1 MSFLLIQIKNFF
13 TNRIGVGLVFVNLFL
28 ALWGIIEKGGVYSSF
43 HFYYEPIQI
52 KILAIANLPIIALA
66 ESISRM
72 FYPLPDSNSKFV
84 KIDDFEMSLI
94 VMFSILQ
101 WLLFGYLCNLIF
113 PKKLK

>member
-1 MSFLLIQIKNFF
+1 
-13 TNRIGVGLVFVNLFL
+13 
-28 ALWGIIEKGGVYSSF
+28 
-43 HFYYEPIQI
+43 
-52 KILAIANLPIIALA
+52 
-66 ESISRM
+66 M

-94 VMFSILQ
+94 VRFSILQ